1 MDHTEL
7 WKRIPGAN
15 IDQEALLSPGNVKI
29 HYKDRDIEYIS
40 AIHSDREVH
49 IEIQYRD
56 GNQICWDT
64 TNINVTFSMMWG
76 IPLSLDCRHI
86 FVPHSKGGVRC
97 LCVEDGSIKWKTKSK
112 AHFKHI
118 MVNPTGSIC
127 CASGEHNIVV
137 LDNTTGEEL
146 LNKRISMD
154 NQFTVLGKDK
164 ILVEATSTKWYVL
177 NSETLET
184 IEIIRKKDSNSL
196 RGQEM
201 WKRIFQDWE

>member
-1 MDHTEL
+1 
-7 WKRIPGAN
+7 
-15 IDQEALLSPGNVKI
+15 
-29 HYKDRDIEYIS
+29 
-40 AIHSDREVH
+40 
-49 IEIQYRD
+49 
-56 GNQICWDT
+56 
-64 TNINVTFSMMWG
+64 
-76 IPLSLDCRHI
+76 
-86 FVPHSKGGVRC
+86 
-97 LCVEDGSIKWKTKSK
+97 
-112 AHFKHI
+112 